1 MRAEHRA
8 RRRLRGADTARQ
20 AKRSKTQTTKTRNEA
35 DPEAVDEIKPRQE
48 TVRARLMPARARAKP
63 RGSRRSRGDRDPEG
77 RARRPS
83 RKRARDWEA
92 PWETVTRERYQPLKQ
107 RLIPTSQN
115 PQTGSGGTQ
124 NSPRHSPGA
133 QMDTVQASRRG
144 DGERRPG
151 GAHSYARLAR
161 YPRPSTSQHP
171 PGGGRKAG
179 RALGDADGVWQLGG
193 PSWRK
198 RRARG
203 AGRQAGGARR
213 GARASSGRSS
223 GPGQGGGPGHTG
235 RAGRPDS
242 PGFGREN
249 SDPYTADLMQH
260 YLDAYHGLKCKT

>member
-8 RRRLRGADTARQ
+8 RRRLQGADTARQ

-48 TVRARLMPARARAKP
+48 TVRVRLMPARARAKP

-77 RARRPS
+77 RAWRPS

-133 QMDTVQASRRG
+133 QIDTVQASRRG

-151 GAHSYARLAR
+151 RGTLVRTAGSVPAPVHLAAPARRGEKGRARARRPRRRLATG
-161 YPRPSTSQHP
+161 RPLVEKAQGAE
-171 PGGGRKAG
+171 GG
-179 RALGDADGVWQLGG
+179 
-193 PSWRK
+193 
-198 RRARG
+198 
-203 AGRQAGGARR
+203 QAGGRR
-213 GARASSGRSS
+213 PQRRPGLLRPEHRAGSGRR
-223 GPGQGGGPGHTG
+223 PRAHRQG
-235 RAGRPDS
+235 RAAGQPWL
-242 PGFGREN
+242 RERE
-249 SDPYTADLMQH
+249 L
-260 YLDAYHGLKCKT
+260 